1 MLEVGAL
8 PLTVPQELTE
18 PGGWEWG
25 WEGWGGHKWSRSS
38 VRVL

>member
-18 PGGWEWG
+18 LGGWEWG

-38 VRVL
+38 VSVL